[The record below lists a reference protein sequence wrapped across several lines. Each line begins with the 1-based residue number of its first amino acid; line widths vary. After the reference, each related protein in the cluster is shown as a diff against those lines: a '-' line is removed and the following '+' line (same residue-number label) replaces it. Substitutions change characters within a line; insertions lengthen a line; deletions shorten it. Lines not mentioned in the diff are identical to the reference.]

1 MPSSNTVPFRCAT
14 SPRLCERLEVEMMS
28 IACSCDKQIR
38 DEGCITQ
45 ALFPR
50 ADIDDLMRA
59 TLIIDSA
66 RGTHRTGL
74 RIVASAR
81 VSKCHDHKSLD
92 VHRDGVLKLHD
103 LDVQS
108 GEPEEPFLSLQ
119 LLRIITISYCSFR
132 PPLQPASACTCM
144 HRSDRCTFIF
154 RSRIDRL

>member
-1 MPSSNTVPFRCAT
+1 MPSSNTVPFRFAT

-38 DEGCITQ
+38 NEGCITL

-59 TLIIDSA
+59 TLIMDSA

-108 GEPEEPFLSLQ
+108 GEPEEPFSFSAAAAHYYDFVLLVSPATSAGISLY
-119 LLRIITISYCSFR
+119 LHASLRS
-132 PPLQPASACTCM
+132 L
-144 HRSDRCTFIF
+144 HVH
-154 RSRIDRL
+154 L